1 MFEVGQKVIL
11 KKNQNDFKF
20 NNLECVITFVSE
32 IHSRLI
38 VQTFFENEKYSIVVK
53 FEEVELVS
61 VA

>member
-32 IHSRLI
+32 LHSTLI
-38 VQTFFENEKYSIVVK
+38 VQTFFDNEKYSIVVK